1 MKSKSSWQGTGNMT
15 VYGDAQ
21 NATYLN
27 ANSLKFTVN
36 TATTTGM
43 IFIITMP
50 NTTGI
55 DLREAAE
62 VQSNSTFGTKYLKAL
77 EMFQVLRFATWTVGR
92 EFDYNPTGLND
103 TDTNWLTRYS
113 LQK

>member
-1 MKSKSSWQGTGNMT
+1 MS

-21 NATYLN
+21 NPIYLN

-36 TATTTGM
+36 NATTTGM

-62 VQSNSTFGTKYLKAL
+62 LSSTNTFGTKYLQAL
-77 EMFQVLRFATWTVGR
+77 QPFEVIRFASWSIGR
-92 EFDYNPTGLND
+92 EYDYNPLGLD
-103 TDTNWLTRYS
+103 ATDTNWTTR
-113 LQK
+113 